1 LTNTFK
7 DYAQYYDYFNLEK
20 NYKSESLYIEKLI
33 KKYSDN
39 TKKILDIGCGTGL
52 HDIELSKLGY
62 DVVGIDIS
70 EDMINIAISNAAKAG
85 CKVEFLKDVNKQFSL
100 DEKFDTVI
108 SLFHVMSYQT
118 TIEQINKI
126 FSLVEKSLKTGGI
139 FIFDFWYAPAV
150 DFLKIESRSKAAII
164 NGEKVVKV
172 VEPKKIKNNVYN
184 IQIKLETTNK
194 TFTENH
200 LMKSFF
206 LEDFHDY
213 KGFSFVSS
221 FSWLTFKQPSKTN
234 WTAVVVLRKT
244 D

>member
-1 LTNTFK
+1 LTNIFK

-150 DFLKIESRSKAAII
+150 DFLKIESRSKATII

-172 VEPKKIKNNVYN
+172 VEPKKIKNNVYD
-184 IQIKLETTNK
+184 IQIKLK
-194 TFTENH
+194 ITENH
-200 LMKSFF
+200 LIRSFF
-206 LEDFHDY
+206 LKDFKNIQNFDFIASYSWMNFY
-213 KGFSFVSS
+213 K
-221 FSWLTFKQPSKTN
+221 PSKKK
-234 WTAVVVLRKT
+234 WTGVVILKKIK
-244 D
+244 

>member
-1 LTNTFK
+1 MTNIFK

-20 NYKSESLYIEKLI
+20 NYKSESLYIDKLI
-33 KKYSDN
+33 KRYSDN

-62 DVVGIDIS
+62 DVIGIDIS
-70 EDMINIAISNAAKAG
+70 EDMINIAKSNAAKAG

-118 TIEQINKI
+118 TLEQRNEI

-150 DFLKIESRSKAAII
+150 DFLKIESRSKSTII
-164 NGEKVVKV
+164 NGEKVIKI
-172 VEPKKIKNNVYN
+172 VEPKKIQNNVYDL
-184 IQIKLETTNK
+184 QIKLETTKK

-200 LMKSFF
+200 LMRSFF
-206 LEDFHDY
+206 LEDFNNIENFDFITSYSWMNFY
-213 KGFSFVSS
+213 K
-221 FSWLTFKQPSKTN
+221 PSKKK
-234 WTAVVVLRKT
+234 WTGVIILKKT
-244 D
+244 K